1 MRVQLWHQGS
11 AQLMVMNWTVRLWSR
26 TKREQLTAISV
37 QQPLDC
43 NLCTYHLLD
52 DSNLGKLLLF
62 LQLVSKVPPLI
73 PPVHDTGHPQV
84 GPAILVIDLHRRWTA
99 CAHKAVTV

>member
-1 MRVQLWHQGS
+1 MASEQCAVDIDELDGQAWPQT
-11 AQLMVMNWTVRLWSR
+11 Q
-26 TKREQLTAISV
+26 REQLNTISV
-37 QQPLDC
+37 CQPLDC
-43 NLCTYHLLD
+43 NLCTDHLLD

-84 GPAILVIDLHRRWTA
+84 GPAILVIYLQGRWTA
-99 CAHKAVTV
+99 CAHISVTV